1 LTGQFLK
8 SVAEHFGRGP
18 AAISQGVGKLESRW
32 QEDEKLGSRITEL
45 AENLAKKRKKTYLDT
60 GYW

>member
-45 AENLAKKRKKTYLDT
+45 AENLAKERKKLI
-60 GYW
+60 